1 METRKQ
7 SERSSYQLIMEMP
20 RIGLLY
26 ALAAALLLFAAPAF
40 TEAQVVTT
48 PYWCGSYYSSSPCSS
63 YGYGYG
69 YGYGNYPS
77 YNYQYSYPYNYQQ
90 YPYNYYPYTYSRP
103 TCVITV
109 SYPYALY
116 YGYYNQPVTLSWSS
130 INATSAYIYPNVGA
144 VSTSGSTTVYPS
156 GGMTY
161 TLTVNGPGGS
171 NTCQTTYYQQTP
183 YYNYQYPSN
192 YWYPHYYG
200 Y

>member
-7 SERSSYQLIMEMP
+7 SERSSYQLIVEVF
-20 RIGLLY
+20 RFGLLY
-26 ALAAALLLFAAPAF
+26 ALAAALLLFAAPAVA
-40 TEAQVVTT
+40 EAQVATT
-48 PYWCGSYYSSSPCSS
+48 PYWCGSYYSSSPCST
-63 YGYGYG
+63 YG

-77 YNYQYSYPYNYQQ
+77 YSYQYYYPYNYQQ
-90 YPYNYYPYTYSRP
+90 YPYYYPYTYPRP

-156 GGMTY
+156 QGTTY

-183 YYNYQYPSN
+183 YYQYPYN
-192 YWYPHYYG
+192 YWYPHYYYG